1 METKI
6 SRLFD
11 YGDEIV
17 IPGETP
23 DFDPAEIRAVTLARI
38 HTGQKAPRRVKA
50 VRRAS
55 RTLLIAALLA
65 GLFTVTAVA
74 AGISIH
80 HRRQEELRQRNKID
94 SHQVTDYVE
103 FETAEDAAGL
113 TLLSTINDG
122 DNQVVYLN
130 LSPVEA
136 DEVYD
141 PGLQQMMGEQDA
153 WRYYLLE
160 IEGTEGFSMLEYTP
174 KDWDFPPEE
183 METVTFEG
191 GFTMEQPTPE
201 AMHRKLMESC
211 YDAESKTLTLK
222 GYVAASRLSPGQPV
236 QLHVVLME
244 LRDGPDNSRQVLR
257 DFGTVTL
264 TPTEQ
269 TVKTIWFD
277 TPPVF
282 VNEDTG
288 EEGKV
293 LGVELTFE
301 GANWL
306 VSFDSMTR
314 VHTRPP
320 DGLSEAEKAE
330 LLKLQQS
337 WMKAEDTVVWNS
349 RLNFADGS
357 SLPAPGIL
365 RCPYEDG
372 VVKLVG
378 TLGEGTF
385 DLNNIVS
392 VTVQGETFPVR

>member
-38 HTGQKAPRRVKA
+38 HTGRKAPRRVKA

-80 HRRQEELRQRNKID
+80 HRRQEELRQRNEID

-244 LRDGPDNSRQVLR
+244 LRDGPDNSRQVVR

-269 TVKTIWFD
+269 TVKTVWFD

>member
-38 HTGQKAPRRVKA
+38 HTGRKAPRRVKA

-80 HRRQEELRQRNKID
+80 HRRQEELRQRNEID

-183 METVTFEG
+183 MATVTFEG

-244 LRDGPDNSRQVLR
+244 LRDGPDNSRQVVR

-269 TVKTIWFD
+269 TVKTVWFD

-288 EEGKV
+288 EEGRV